1 MYLQYVINDSIIQ
14 IDFFFLF
21 VIHLLECKKDEED
34 EIIVSSRN
42 KRDTQNEQVKSVY
55 KENAI
60 SNTSNK
66 VCIEYNGN
74 IRYNEEIWTHSDT
87 KEGKTTC
94 AKCICKVNLNLIT
107 SNLIRYYF
115 NFCN

>member
-1 MYLQYVINDSIIQ
+1 MTKLFKLTFCFY
-14 IDFFFLF
+14 F

-34 EIIVSSRN
+34 EIIVSTRN
-42 KRDTQNEQVKSVY
+42 KRETKNEQIKLLY

-74 IRYNEEIWTHSDT
+74 IRYDGEIWTHTDT
-87 KEGKTTC
+87 KEDKTTC
-94 AKCICKVNLNLIT
+94 AKCICKVKT
-107 SNLIRYYF
+107 
-115 NFCN
+115 